1 MKTAQCSA
9 AAARWKMS
17 RVYAATRSGRRYRE
31 MAENI
36 NNLTSAEIGAQ
47 VEKIKTHFAQIVV
60 GGSRRKPYYHILFFN
75 PADGEFHVGWSSY
88 KLKYVRRWLRENFEI
103 VDGASVYD
111 MSPVKRGRWV
121 KVGVGIT
128 ERVVCSACG
137 SSKGSYT
144 KPLFCNQCGAKMT
157 KENENHG

>member
-1 MKTAQCSA
+1 
-9 AAARWKMS
+9 
-17 RVYAATRSGRRYRE
+17 

-111 MSPVKRGRWV
+111 MSPVKHGRWAHTDEALTLDA
-121 KVGVGIT
+121 KD
-128 ERVVCSACG
+128 ECSECSFHTVIRRDLSRLDYCPG
-137 SSKGSYT
+137 
-144 KPLFCNQCGAKMT
+144 CGAKMT